1 MERKRSPNRTM
12 ISSQQ
17 RQILVLFSRIVL
29 GAVLIIASIDKIL
42 HPEAF
47 AKVIGNYNV
56 LPFGLENILAIILPI
71 LELFVGCCLIFG
83 IMLDGSAIITAGMMF
98 VFIIALSQA
107 MIRGID
113 INCGCF
119 KVSVDNGGG
128 NIGYRRIIE
137 DIIFLGLSL
146 FILNRGGRKWE
157 LYPKT

>member
-1 MERKRSPNRTM
+1 M
-12 ISSQQ
+12 INSKQ

-29 GAVLIIASIDKIL
+29 GAVLIVASIDKIL

-56 LPFGLENILAIILPI
+56 LPFGLENIIAIILPI

-83 IMLDGSAIITAGMMF
+83 VMLDGSAIITAGMMF

-146 FILNRGGRKWE
+146 FILNRGERKWE

>member
-1 MERKRSPNRTM
+1 M
-12 ISSQQ
+12 INSKQ

-29 GAVLIIASIDKIL
+29 GAVLIVASIDKIL

-56 LPFGLENILAIILPI
+56 LPFGLENIIAIILPI

-83 IMLDGSAIITAGMMF
+83 VMLDGSAIITAGMMF

-119 KVSVDNGGG
+119 KVSVDNGGSH
-128 NIGYRRIIE
+128 IGYRRIIE

-146 FILNRGGRKWE
+146 FILNRGERKWE

>member
-1 MERKRSPNRTM
+1 MINLNQRSVFAL
-12 ISSQQ
+12 I
-17 RQILVLFSRIVL
+17 SRIIL
-29 GAVLIIASIDKIL
+29 GVVLIAASIDKIL

-56 LPFGLENILAIILPI
+56 LPFGLENFLAIILPI
-71 LELFVGCCLIFG
+71 LEFVVGCCLIFG

-119 KVSVDNGGG
+119 KVSAENPGSQVGF
-128 NIGYRRIIE
+128 RRIIE
-137 DIIFLGLSL
+137 DIIYLGSVSYRHLTL
-146 FILNRGGRKWE
+146 PTKA
-157 LYPKT
+157 

>member
-1 MERKRSPNRTM
+1 M
-12 ISSQQ
+12 INSQQ

-29 GAVLIIASIDKIL
+29 GAVLIVASIDKIL

-56 LPFGLENILAIILPI
+56 LPFGLENIIAIILPI

-83 IMLDGSAIITAGMMF
+83 VMLDGSAIITAGMMF

-119 KVSVDNGGG
+119 KVSVDNGGS

-146 FILNRGGRKWE
+146 FILNRGERKWE

>member
-1 MERKRSPNRTM
+1 M
-12 ISSQQ
+12 ITSQQ
-17 RQILVLFSRIVL
+17 RPIFVLLSRIIL

-146 FILNRGGRKWE
+146 FILNRGERKWE

>member
-1 MERKRSPNRTM
+1 MINLNQRS
-12 ISSQQ
+12 IFAL
-17 RQILVLFSRIVL
+17 ISRIIL
-29 GAVLIIASIDKIL
+29 GVVLIAASIDKIL

-56 LPFGLENILAIILPI
+56 LPFGLENFLAIILPI
-71 LELFVGCCLIFG
+71 LEFVVGCCLIFG

-119 KVSVDNGGG
+119 KVSAENPGSQVGF
-128 NIGYRRIIE
+128 RRIIE
-137 DIIFLGLSL
+137 ETQCFG
-146 FILNRGGRKWE
+146 
-157 LYPKT
+157 

>member
-1 MERKRSPNRTM
+1 M
-12 ISSQQ
+12 INSQQ

-29 GAVLIIASIDKIL
+29 GAVLIVASIDKIL

-83 IMLDGSAIITAGMMF
+83 VMLDGSAIITAGMMF

-119 KVSVDNGGG
+119 KVSVDNGGSH
-128 NIGYRRIIE
+128 IGYRRIIE

-146 FILNRGGRKWE
+146 FILNRGERKWE

>member
-1 MERKRSPNRTM
+1 MNSK
-12 ISSQQ
+12 Q

-29 GAVLIIASIDKIL
+29 GAVLIVASIDKIL

-56 LPFGLENILAIILPI
+56 LPFGLENIIAIILPI

-83 IMLDGSAIITAGMMF
+83 VMLDGSAIITAGMMF

-146 FILNRGGRKWE
+146 FILNRGERKWE

>member
-1 MERKRSPNRTM
+1 M
-12 ISSQQ
+12 INSQQ

-29 GAVLIIASIDKIL
+29 GAVLIVASIDKIL

-83 IMLDGSAIITAGMMF
+83 VMLDGSAIITAGMMF

-146 FILNRGGRKWE
+146 FILNRGERKWE

>member
-1 MERKRSPNRTM
+1 MC
-12 ISSQQ
+12 SSD
-17 RQILVLFSRIVL
+17 L
-29 GAVLIIASIDKIL
+29 
-42 HPEAF
+42 
-47 AKVIGNYNV
+47 
-56 LPFGLENILAIILPI
+56 ILPI

-83 IMLDGSAIITAGMMF
+83 VMLDGSAIITAGMMF

-119 KVSVDNGGG
+119 KVSVDNGGSH
-128 NIGYRRIIE
+128 IGYRRIIE

-146 FILNRGGRKWE
+146 FILNRGERKWE

>member
-1 MERKRSPNRTM
+1 M
-12 ISSQQ
+12 INSQQ

-146 FILNRGGRKWE
+146 FILNRGERKWE

>member
-1 MERKRSPNRTM
+1 MINLNQRSIFAL
-12 ISSQQ
+12 ISLI
-17 RQILVLFSRIVL
+17 ILGV
-29 GAVLIIASIDKIL
+29 VLIAASIDKIL

-56 LPFGLENILAIILPI
+56 LPFGLENFLAIILPI
-71 LELFVGCCLIFG
+71 LEFVVGCCLIFG

-119 KVSVDNGGG
+119 KVSAENPGSQVGF
-128 NIGYRRIIE
+128 RRIIE
-137 DIIFLGLSL
+137 DIIYLGLSL
-146 FILNRGGRKWE
+146 FILNRGERKWE
-157 LYPKT
+157 LYPKS

>member
-1 MERKRSPNRTM
+1 M
-12 ISSQQ
+12 ITSQQ
-17 RQILVLFSRIVL
+17 RPIFVLLSRIIL

-83 IMLDGSAIITAGMMF
+83 VMLDGSAIITAGMMF

-146 FILNRGGRKWE
+146 FILNRGERKWE